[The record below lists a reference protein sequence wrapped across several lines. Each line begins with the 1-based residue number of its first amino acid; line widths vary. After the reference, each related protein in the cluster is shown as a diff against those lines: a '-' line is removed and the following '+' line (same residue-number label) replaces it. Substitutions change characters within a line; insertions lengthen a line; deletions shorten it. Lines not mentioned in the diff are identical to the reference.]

1 MFIGSLFSLLLAA
14 SEVPAGPV
22 AAAPT
27 AAPAP
32 RLIVAI
38 SVDQFSADLFAE
50 YRPLFTAGLRRL
62 QTGPVFPSGFQSHAA
77 TETCPGHSTIL
88 TGSHPARTGIIA
100 NDWYE
105 FGVPRADKR
114 VYCTED
120 PTEPGTSSA
129 NYVVSPVHLRV
140 PTLGDRM
147 KAANP
152 ASRVV
157 SVAGKDRAAIM
168 MGGHAID
175 EPWFWNGKAY
185 VTLKTNAKP
194 VPAVVRRVNAA
205 VADAMTRADPA
216 VVPAVCRSRASDIR
230 VADRTFG
237 TPLARAAGDYSGFRA
252 SLAFDRATT
261 DIAIGLIQDMKLGQ
275 GSAPDVLSIGLSAT
289 DYVGHGFGTEGAEMC
304 AQLMGVD
311 ENVGRILAALDAT
324 HVPYVVVLTA
334 DHGGHDMPERNRT
347 RSVTDAVRADAALL
361 PAAMGRSLASEF
373 GLTGPVL
380 VGGAPFGDIYLAP
393 DVPDALRSRV
403 LSAARARYLAH
414 PQVAAV
420 FTAEELRRMPSPT
433 GPVDEWSVAERFR
446 ASFDP
451 ARSGDLLVALKPHVT
466 PVPDPHLLIATHGSV
481 WNYDR
486 RVPILFYRPGAPG
499 FEQPLPVETVDILP
513 TLAALVDLPIPAAEI
528 DGRCLDLD
536 PGANDTCHAAG
547 H

>member
-14 SEVPAGPV
+14 SAVPAGPV

-185 VTLKTNAKP
+185 VTLKTNVKP

-237 TPLARAAGDYSGFRA
+237 TPLARAAGD
-252 SLAFDRATT
+252 
-261 DIAIGLIQDMKLGQ
+261 
-275 GSAPDVLSIGLSAT
+275 
-289 DYVGHGFGTEGAEMC
+289 
-304 AQLMGVD
+304 
-311 ENVGRILAALDAT
+311 
-324 HVPYVVVLTA
+324 
-334 DHGGHDMPERNRT
+334 
-347 RSVTDAVRADAALL
+347 
-361 PAAMGRSLASEF
+361 
-373 GLTGPVL
+373 
-380 VGGAPFGDIYLAP
+380 
-393 DVPDALRSRV
+393 
-403 LSAARARYLAH
+403 
-414 PQVAAV
+414 
-420 FTAEELRRMPSPT
+420 
-433 GPVDEWSVAERFR
+433 
-446 ASFDP
+446 
-451 ARSGDLLVALKPHVT
+451 
-466 PVPDPHLLIATHGSV
+466 
-481 WNYDR
+481 
-486 RVPILFYRPGAPG
+486 
-499 FEQPLPVETVDILP
+499 
-513 TLAALVDLPIPAAEI
+513 
-528 DGRCLDLD
+528 
-536 PGANDTCHAAG
+536 
-547 H
+547 